1 MKETEER
8 NISIGQLYGLME
20 SMSREISELRN
31 EVADMRKVQDLQSK
45 PVLNRQE
52 AARFL
57 GVSMAQMQKLSSKRI
72 LTWHKTEGKMSY
84 YKKDD
89 LLDFMMG
96 VEIDSDLEVQEKAC
110 KRLRDMKERRTEPK
124 RTKA

>member
-1 MKETEER
+1 MKQAEER

-20 SMSREISELRN
+20 SMSREISELKN
-31 EVADMRKVQDLQSK
+31 EVADMRRVQNLGAKQLLTRK
-45 PVLNRQE
+45 E
-52 AARFL
+52 AADFM
-57 GVSMAQMQKLSSKRI
+57 GVGMAQMQRLSSMRMISYK
-72 LTWHKTEGKMSY
+72 KVGKMSY

>member
-1 MKETEER
+1 MKQTEER
-8 NISIGQLYGLME
+8 NISIGQLYSLME
-20 SMSREISELRN
+20 SISREISELRN
-31 EVADMRKVQDLQSK
+31 EVADMRRVQTLEVK

-52 AARFL
+52 AAWFL

-72 LTWHKTEGKMSY
+72 LAWHKADKMSY

-96 VEIDSDLEVQEKAC
+96 VEIDSDLEVREKAC

-124 RTKA
+124 RVKA